1 MNLEIINLVSSQ
13 NVFKAGQLRNNFD
26 KWCSITNDKNIL
38 KFIAGTKIKL
48 SEESEIDSKL
58 ASNFNCIQFS
68 HDDQKS
74 ISLEIKKLEH
84 QGVISKS
91 VHEDNEVISNIFCR
105 KKKDGTSLRIILNIK
120 KLNKQLSTQK
130 FKMSNI
136 NSALELI
143 TPGCFMASID
153 LISAYYAV
161 PIHSNHKK
169 YFKFVWENQLYVY
182 NVMANGFCQAPFIFN
197 KITKPIFGV
206 LHDKGH
212 LSTSYLD
219 DSLLVAFN
227 ESECYKNI
235 KDTVKLFI
243 SLGFNIHED
252 KSVLKPVQTIEY
264 LGHIINSKD
273 MTVTLTQK
281 RKDKLL
287 EACYKALEAESI
299 HIRELAKLIG
309 IMVSSFLAIPYGKLY
324 YRELDNLKSNAL
336 NLCYNWEQ
344 YVLLNEK
351 CINEIKWWISNC
363 NNITPIRRDSPVF
376 VITSDASKKGYG
388 AVCNGETAS
397 GIWSEEE
404 KSFHIN
410 YLELLA
416 AYFALKMFA
425 FDQFGKHILLRL
437 DNTTAVNIIN
447 NLGTCKA
454 PRLLKLCIEIIEWCR
469 VRNIWLTA
477 TYIPS
482 KENEAD
488 RPSRS
493 NNLDSEW
500 QLNPNIFDEICK
512 HFDFKPEIDLFATRI
527 NKQIKTFVSFQQD
540 PEACHIN
547 AFSLNWHDYAFYAF
561 PPFNLVLKTLNKI
574 IKDEAEGLIVIPCW
588 KSQPFYSLAMR
599 IKVGSPLVFFHRKDL
614 LILPGDINKK
624 HRMKLNLMCLRVSGK
639 AI

>member
-1 MNLEIINLVSSQ
+1 M
-13 NVFKAGQLRNNFD
+13 
-26 KWCSITNDKNIL
+26 
-38 KFIAGTKIKL
+38 
-48 SEESEIDSKL
+48 
-58 ASNFNCIQFS
+58 
-68 HDDQKS
+68 
-74 ISLEIKKLEH
+74 
-84 QGVISKS
+84 
-91 VHEDNEVISNIFCR
+91 
-105 KKKDGTSLRIILNIK
+105 
-120 KLNKQLSTQK
+120 
-130 FKMSNI
+130 
-136 NSALELI
+136 
-143 TPGCFMASID
+143 
-153 LISAYYAV
+153 

-376 VITSDASKKGYG
+376 VITSDASK
-388 AVCNGETAS
+388 
-397 GIWSEEE
+397 
-404 KSFHIN
+404 
-410 YLELLA
+410 
-416 AYFALKMFA
+416 
-425 FDQFGKHILLRL
+425 
-437 DNTTAVNIIN
+437 
-447 NLGTCKA
+447 
-454 PRLLKLCIEIIEWCR
+454 
-469 VRNIWLTA
+469 
-477 TYIPS
+477 
-482 KENEAD
+482 
-488 RPSRS
+488 
-493 NNLDSEW
+493 
-500 QLNPNIFDEICK
+500 
-512 HFDFKPEIDLFATRI
+512 
-527 NKQIKTFVSFQQD
+527 
-540 PEACHIN
+540 
-547 AFSLNWHDYAFYAF
+547 
-561 PPFNLVLKTLNKI
+561 
-574 IKDEAEGLIVIPCW
+574 
-588 KSQPFYSLAMR
+588 
-599 IKVGSPLVFFHRKDL
+599 
-614 LILPGDINKK
+614 
-624 HRMKLNLMCLRVSGK
+624 
-639 AI
+639 